1 MSACIL
7 LVDDD
12 PDLLKLVSMRLV
24 ASGHQVEAVDCAEA
38 ALNVVA
44 AHRVDVLVTDW
55 RLPGMDGLALFEE
68 VRRRFPS
75 LPVIMLTA
83 FGTVPDAVEAVGRGV
98 FGYLV
103 KPFEGRELLAK
114 IDQALAASGGQQQ
127 GESPSEDWQRDLIT
141 RSPMMAELLAQARM
155 VAATDASVLIR
166 GESGSG
172 KEVLARALH
181 RCSRR
186 CDAPFVAVN
195 CGAIPDNLL
204 ESELFGHEKGAFTG
218 AAGRHQGLIVEA
230 DGGTLFLDE
239 IGDMPLALQ
248 VKLLRLLQDR
258 EVRPVGAT
266 KSRPVDIRVVSAT
279 HRDLEVLMREGQF
292 REDLFYRLNVVTLQ
306 LPSLSERRED
316 IPLLAQHFLAQV
328 ARRYG
333 RPQPAF
339 APDAL
344 EYLAASRWP
353 GNVRQLA
360 NVVEQ
365 CCVLCAGPLVTLS
378 QVQKSVSDESVA
390 IPTLAEARRQFERE
404 YLERLLR
411 LTGGNV
417 ADAAR
422 LADRNRTEFY
432 RLLQRHELAA
442 AAFKEPEPGLE

>member
-1 MSACIL
+1 MSARIL

-12 PDLLKLVSMRLV
+12 PDLLKLVSMRIG
-24 ASGHQVEAVDCAEA
+24 AAGYQIEAVDSAEA
-38 ALNVVA
+38 ALNVLA
-44 AHRVDVLVTDW
+44 AHRVDVLVSDW
-55 RLPGMDGLALFEE
+55 RLPGIDGLALYEE
-68 VRRRFPS
+68 VHRRFPS

-83 FGTVPDAVEAVGRGV
+83 FGTIPDAIEAVGRGV
-98 FGYLV
+98 FAYLV
-103 KPFEGRELLAK
+103 KPFEGRELLSK
-114 IDQALAASGGQQQ
+114 IAQALAASGG
-127 GESPSEDWQRDLIT
+127 GHEVEIDDWQSGLIT
-141 RSPMMAELLAQARM
+141 RSPLMAEVLAQTRM

-166 GESGSG
+166 GESGTG

-181 RCSRR
+181 RCSSR

-218 AAGRHQGLIVEA
+218 ASGRQQGLIVEA

-248 VKLLRLLQDR
+248 VKLLRLLQEH
-258 EVRPVGAT
+258 EVRPVGA
-266 KSRPVDIRVVSAT
+266 SRSLKVDIRVVSAT
-279 HRDLEVLMREGQF
+279 HRDLEALMRDGLF
-292 REDLFYRLNVVTLQ
+292 REDLFYRLNVVTLP
-306 LPSLSERRED
+306 LPALNQRRED
-316 IPLLAQHFLAQV
+316 SPLLAQHFLTQV
-328 ARRYG
+328 SQRYG
-333 RPQPAF
+333 RPLPSF

-344 EYLAASRWP
+344 EFLAASRWP
-353 GNVRQLA
+353 GNIRQLA

-365 CCVLCAGPLVTLS
+365 CCVLSPGPLLSLS
-378 QVQKSVSDESVA
+378 QVQKSVRDESGD
-390 IPTLAEARRQFERE
+390 IPTLAEARRQFERD

-432 RLLQRHELAA
+432 RLLQRYELVA
-442 AAFKEPEPGLE
+442 AAFKQPE

>member
-1 MSACIL
+1 MSARIL

-12 PDLLKLVSMRLV
+12 PDLLKLVSMRIGAAGYQL
-24 ASGHQVEAVDCAEA
+24 EAVDSAEA
-38 ALNVVA
+38 ALNVLA
-44 AHRVDVLVTDW
+44 AHRVDVLVSDW
-55 RLPGMDGLALFEE
+55 RLPGIDGLALYEE
-68 VRRRFPS
+68 VHRRFPS

-83 FGTVPDAVEAVGRGV
+83 FGTIPDAIEAVGRGV
-98 FGYLV
+98 FAYLV
-103 KPFEGRELLAK
+103 KPFEGRELLSK
-114 IDQALAASGGQQQ
+114 IAQALAASGG
-127 GESPSEDWQRDLIT
+127 GHEVEIDDWQSGLIT
-141 RSPMMAELLAQARM
+141 RSPLMAEVLAQTRM

-166 GESGSG
+166 GESGTG

-181 RCSRR
+181 RCSSR

-218 AAGRHQGLIVEA
+218 ASGRQQGLIVEA

-248 VKLLRLLQDR
+248 VKLLRLLQEH
-258 EVRPVGAT
+258 EVRPVGA
-266 KSRPVDIRVVSAT
+266 SRSLKVDIRVVSAT
-279 HRDLEVLMREGQF
+279 HRDLEALMRDGLF
-292 REDLFYRLNVVTLQ
+292 REDLFYRLNVVTLP
-306 LPSLSERRED
+306 LPALNQRRED
-316 IPLLAQHFLAQV
+316 IPLLAQHFLTQV
-328 ARRYG
+328 SQRYG
-333 RPQPAF
+333 RPLPSF

-344 EYLAASRWP
+344 EFLAASRWP
-353 GNVRQLA
+353 GNIRQLA

-365 CCVLCAGPLVTLS
+365 CCVLSPGPLLSLS
-378 QVQKSVSDESVA
+378 QVQKSVRDESGD
-390 IPTLAEARRQFERE
+390 IPTLAEARRQFERD

-432 RLLQRHELAA
+432 RLLQRYELVA
-442 AAFKEPEPGLE
+442 AAFKQPE

>member
-1 MSACIL
+1 MSARIL

-12 PDLLKLVSMRLV
+12 PDLLKLVSMRIG
-24 ASGHQVEAVDCAEA
+24 AAGYQIEAVDSAEA
-38 ALNVVA
+38 ALNVLA
-44 AHRVDVLVTDW
+44 AHRVDVLVSDW
-55 RLPGMDGLALFEE
+55 RLPGIDGLALYEE
-68 VRRRFPS
+68 VHRRFPS

-83 FGTVPDAVEAVGRGV
+83 FGTIPDAIEAVGRGV
-98 FGYLV
+98 FAYLV
-103 KPFEGRELLAK
+103 KPFEGRELLSK
-114 IDQALAASGGQQQ
+114 IAQALAASGG
-127 GESPSEDWQRDLIT
+127 GHEVEIDDWQSGLIT
-141 RSPMMAELLAQARM
+141 RSPLMAEVLAQTRM

-166 GESGSG
+166 GESGTG

-181 RCSRR
+181 RCSSR

-218 AAGRHQGLIVEA
+218 ASGRQQGLIVEA

-248 VKLLRLLQDR
+248 VKLLRLLQEH
-258 EVRPVGAT
+258 EVRPVGA
-266 KSRPVDIRVVSAT
+266 SRSLKVDIRVVSAT
-279 HRDLEVLMREGQF
+279 HRDLEALMRDGLF
-292 REDLFYRLNVVTLQ
+292 REDLFYRLNVVTLP
-306 LPSLSERRED
+306 LPALNQRRED
-316 IPLLAQHFLAQV
+316 IPLLAQHFLTQV
-328 ARRYG
+328 SQRYG
-333 RPQPAF
+333 RPLPSF

-344 EYLAASRWP
+344 EFLAASRWP
-353 GNVRQLA
+353 GNIRQLA

-365 CCVLCAGPLVTLS
+365 CCVLSPGPLLSLS
-378 QVQKSVSDESVA
+378 QVQKSVRDESGD
-390 IPTLAEARRQFERE
+390 IPTLAEARRQFERD

-432 RLLQRHELAA
+432 RLLQRYELVA
-442 AAFKEPEPGLE
+442 AAFKQPE

>member
-1 MSACIL
+1 MSASIL

-12 PDLLKLVSMRLV
+12 PDLLKLISMRLL
-24 ASGHQVEAVDCAEA
+24 ASGHQVEAVSSAEA
-38 ALNVVA
+38 ALNVLAV
-44 AHRVDVLVTDW
+44 HRVDVVVTDW

-114 IDQALAASGGQQQ
+114 IDQALAASGGAQP
-127 GESPSEDWQRDLIT
+127 GETQSEDWQRDLIT
-141 RSPMMAELLAQARM
+141 RSPLMAELLAQARM
-155 VAATDASVLIR
+155 VAVTDASVLIR
-166 GESGSG
+166 GESGTG
-172 KEVLARALH
+172 KEVLARAVH
-181 RCSRR
+181 RCSSR
-186 CDAPFVAVN
+186 CDAPFIAVN

-204 ESELFGHEKGAFTG
+204 ESELFGHEKGSFTG
-218 AAGRHQGLIVEA
+218 AAVRHQGLIVEA

-266 KSRPVDIRVVSAT
+266 KSRAVDIRVISAT
-279 HRDLEVLMREGQF
+279 HRDLEVLMRAGDF
-292 REDLFYRLNVVTLQ
+292 REDLFYRLNVVSLQ

-316 IPLLAQHFLAQV
+316 IPLLAQHFLAQI
-328 ARRYG
+328 ARRYA

-378 QVQKSVSDESVA
+378 QVQKSVSEESVA
-390 IPTLAEARRQFERE
+390 MPTLAEARRQCDRE

-442 AAFKEPEPGLE
+442 AAFKEPE

>member
-1 MSACIL
+1 MSACVL

-12 PDLLKLVSMRLV
+12 PDLLKLVSLRLL
-24 ASGHQVEAVDCAEA
+24 ASGHRVEAVASAEA
-38 ALNVVA
+38 ALNVLAVR
-44 AHRVDVLVTDW
+44 RVDVVVTDW

-68 VRRRFPS
+68 ASRRFPS

-103 KPFEGRELLAK
+103 KPFDGRDLLAK
-114 IDQALAASGGQQQ
+114 IQQALQASGG
-127 GESPSEDWQRDLIT
+127 GASDTDTESELWSRGVIT
-141 RSPMMAELLAQARM
+141 RSPVMAELLAQTRM

-181 RCSRR
+181 QCSPRS
-186 CDAPFVAVN
+186 AAAFVAVN
-195 CGAIPDNLL
+195 CGAIPENLL

-218 AAGRHQGLIVEA
+218 AALKHQGLVVEA

-248 VKLLRLLQDR
+248 VKLLRVLQDR
-258 EVRPVGAT
+258 EVRPVGA
-266 KSRPVDIRVVSAT
+266 SRSRSVNLRVVSAT
-279 HRDLEVLMREGQF
+279 HRDLEAMMREGLF
-292 REDLFYRLNVVTLQ
+292 REDLFYRLNVVSLP

-316 IPLLAQHFLAQV
+316 IPLLAQHFLTQV

-333 RPQPAF
+333 RPAPAIS
-339 APDAL
+339 PDAL
-344 EYLAASRWP
+344 EFLAASRWP

-360 NVVEQ
+360 NVIEQ

-378 QVQKSVSDESVA
+378 QVQKSVSEEAVT
-390 IPTLAEARRQFERE
+390 IPSLAEARRQFERE

-422 LADRNRTEFY
+422 LAERNRTEFY
-432 RLLQRHELAA
+432 RLLQRHDLVPAL
-442 AAFKEPEPGLE
+442 FQPGE

>member
-1 MSACIL
+1 MSARIL

-12 PDLLKLVSMRLV
+12 PDLLKLVSMRVL
-24 ASGHQVEAVDCAEA
+24 ASGHRIEAVDTAEA
-38 ALNVVA
+38 ALNVLAV
-44 AHRVDVLVTDW
+44 HRVDVMVTDW

-68 VRRRFPS
+68 VHRRFPS

-83 FGTVPDAVEAVGRGV
+83 FGTIPDAIEAVGRGV
-98 FGYLV
+98 FAYLV

-114 IDQALAASGGQQQ
+114 IEHALLASGG
-127 GESPSEDWQRDLIT
+127 GSEALAEDWQRDLIY
-141 RSPMMAELLAQARM
+141 RSPVMAELLAQARM

-166 GESGSG
+166 GESGTG

-181 RCSRR
+181 RCSPRS
-186 CDAPFVAVN
+186 DAPFVAVN

-218 AAGRHQGLIVEA
+218 ASGRHQGLIVEA

-266 KSRPVDIRVVSAT
+266 RSRQVDIRVISAT

-292 REDLFYRLNVVTLQ
+292 REDLFYRLNVVTLS
-306 LPSLSERRED
+306 LPALSERRED
-316 IPLLAQHFLAQV
+316 IPVLAQHFLDQI

-333 RPQPAF
+333 RPVPAF
-339 APDAL
+339 AADAL
-344 EYLAASRWP
+344 EYLASSRWP
-353 GNVRQLA
+353 GNIRQLA

-365 CCVLCAGPLVTLS
+365 CCVLCAGPLLTLS
-378 QVQKSVSDESVA
+378 QVQKSVRDESGD
-390 IPTLAEARRQFERE
+390 IPSLAEARRLFERD

-417 ADAAR
+417 ADSAR

-432 RLLQRHELAA
+432 RLLQRHGLAA
-442 AAFKEPEPGLE
+442 AAFKDVD